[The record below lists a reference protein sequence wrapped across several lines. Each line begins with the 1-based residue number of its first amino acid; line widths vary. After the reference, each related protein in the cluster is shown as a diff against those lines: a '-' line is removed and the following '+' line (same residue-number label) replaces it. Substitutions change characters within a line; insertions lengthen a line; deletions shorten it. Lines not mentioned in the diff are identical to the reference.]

1 MRIKTL
7 TVALFV
13 GLGLVACGD
22 ADAPPADAPDAPAPA
37 TEEPAVAPG
46 ELHTPDWFVV
56 AHDAGT
62 VQIDLVAGSTSANN
76 YWNFHGLA
84 GGAGEIVVPL
94 GYEVSLTLIN
104 QDPNMGHSVGV
115 GEIQSPWPNSFAQVE
130 PVFAGAVTSN
140 PTSMT
145 ESTLPGESETITFV
159 VDQAGEF
166 GLICYVVGHA
176 ASGMWMPF
184 TVSEDGE
191 AGFRS

>member
-7 TVALFV
+7 SVALFV

-22 ADAPPADAPDAPAPA
+22 ADAPPADAPADAPVA
-37 TEEPAVAPG
+37 EEPTAAPG

-56 AHDAGT
+56 DHDAGT
-62 VQIDLVAGSTSANN
+62 VQIDLIAGTSSANN
-76 YWNFHGLA
+76 YWNFHGLH
-84 GGAGEIVVPL
+84 GGAGEIVVPE

-115 GEIQSPWPNSFAQVE
+115 GEIQSPWPNSFSQVTPLFE
-130 PVFAGAVTSN
+130 GAVTSN

-145 ESTLPGESETITFV
+145 ESTLPGEQETITFV
-159 VDQAGEF
+159 ADQSGEF
-166 GLICYVVGHA
+166 ALICYVVGHA

-184 TVSEDGE
+184 TVSAEGE